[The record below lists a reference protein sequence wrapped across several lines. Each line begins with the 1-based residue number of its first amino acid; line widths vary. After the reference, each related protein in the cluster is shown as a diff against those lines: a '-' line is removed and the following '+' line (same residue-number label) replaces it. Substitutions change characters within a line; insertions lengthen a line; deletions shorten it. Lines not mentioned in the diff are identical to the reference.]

1 MSIKFKVSGV
11 DRMVRKIANKS
22 KQARIATNRELD
34 LSSKRIERMAKTKAP
49 VDTGA
54 LKNTIFSAKAGKL
67 TYKVTAP
74 QHYAIYVE
82 KGTRNRKMRAQP
94 FLKPALDAE
103 RPKLISNLRKLYER

>member
-1 MSIKFKVSGV
+1 
-11 DRMVRKIANKS
+11 MVRAVANKS

-54 LKNTIFSAKAGKL
+54 LKNTIFSAKAGDL

-82 KGTRNRKMRAQP
+82 KGTRKMRAQP
-94 FLKPALDAE
+94 YLRPALDAE
-103 RPKLISNLRKLYER
+103 RPKLISNLRKIYER

>member
-1 MSIKFKVSGV
+1 MSVSFKVKGV
-11 DRMVRKIANKS
+11 DRLVRQLAIKS
-22 KQARIATNRELD
+22 KQARIATDRQLE
-34 LSSKRIERMAKTKAP
+34 LSSKRIERMAKVKAP

-54 LKNTIFSAKAGKL
+54 LKNSIFSAKAGNL

-82 KGTRNRKMRAQP
+82 NGTRKLRAQP
-94 FLKPALDAE
+94 YLKPALDAE

>member
-1 MSIKFKVSGV
+1 MSVSFKVKGV
-11 DRMVRKIANKS
+11 DRLGRQLAIKS
-22 KQARIATNRELD
+22 KQARIATDRQLE
-34 LSSKRIERMAKTKAP
+34 LSSKRIERMAKVKAP

-54 LKNTIFSAKAGKL
+54 LKNSIFSAKAGNL

-82 KGTRNRKMRAQP
+82 KGTRKMRAQP
-94 FLKPALDAE
+94 YLKPALDAE

>member
-1 MSIKFKVSGV
+1 MSIKFKVRGV
-11 DRMVRKIANKS
+11 DQMVRLIANKG
-22 KQARIATNRELD
+22 KKARIATDRELD
-34 LSSKRIERMAKTKAP
+34 LSSKRIERMAKVKVT

-54 LKNTIFSAKAGKL
+54 LKNTIFSAKAGNL

-82 KGTRNRKMRAQP
+82 KGTRKMRAQP
-94 FLKPALDAE
+94 YLKPALDAE

>member
-11 DRMVRKIANKS
+11 DRMVRAVANKS
-22 KQARIATNRELD
+22 KQAHIATNRELD

-67 TYKVTAP
+67 TYKVVSP
-74 QHYAIYVE
+74 VRYAV
-82 KGTRNRKMRAQP
+82 
-94 FLKPALDAE
+94 
-103 RPKLISNLRKLYER
+103 

>member
-1 MSIKFKVSGV
+1 MSVSFKVKGV
-11 DRMVRKIANKS
+11 DRLVRQLAIKS
-22 KQARIATNRELD
+22 KQARIATDRQLE
-34 LSSKRIERMAKTKAP
+34 LSSKRIERMAKVKAP

-54 LKNTIFSAKAGKL
+54 LKNSIFSAKAGNL

-82 KGTRNRKMRAQP
+82 KGTRKMRAQP
-94 FLKPALDAE
+94 YLKPALDAE

>member
-11 DRMVRKIANKS
+11 DRMVRTIASKG
-22 KQARIATNRELD
+22 KQAQAATNRELD
-34 LSSKRIERMAKTKAP
+34 LSSKRIERTAKTKAP

-54 LKNTIFSAKAGKL
+54 LKNTIFSAKAGNL

-74 QHYAIYVE
+74 QHYAVFVE
-82 KGTRNRKMRAQP
+82 NGTRRMRAQP
-94 FLKPALDAE
+94 FLRPALDAE

>member
-1 MSIKFKVSGV
+1 LSIKFKVRGV
-11 DRMVRKIANKS
+11 DQMVRLIANKG
-22 KQARIATNRELD
+22 KKARIATNRELD
-34 LSSKRIERMAKTKAP
+34 LSSKRIERMAKVKAP

-54 LKNTIFSAKAGKL
+54 LKNSIFSAKAGNL

-82 KGTRNRKMRAQP
+82 KGTRKMRAQP
-94 FLKPALDAE
+94 YLKPALDAE

>member
-1 MSIKFKVSGV
+1 MSVKFKVRGV
-11 DRMVRKIANKS
+11 DQMVRLIANKG
-22 KQARIATNRELD
+22 KKARIATNRELD
-34 LSSKRIERMAKTKAP
+34 LSSKRIERMAKVKAP

-54 LKNTIFSAKAGKL
+54 LKNSIFSAKAGNL

-82 KGTRNRKMRAQP
+82 KGTRKMRAQP
-94 FLKPALDAE
+94 YLKPALDAE

>member
-1 MSIKFKVSGV
+1 MSVSFKVKGV
-11 DRMVRKIANKS
+11 DRLVRQLAIKS
-22 KQARIATNRELD
+22 KQAHIATDRQLE
-34 LSSKRIERMAKTKAP
+34 LSSKRIERMAKVKAP

-54 LKNTIFSAKAGKL
+54 LKNSIFSAKAGNL

-82 KGTRNRKMRAQP
+82 KGTRKMRAQP
-94 FLKPALDAE
+94 YLKPALDAE

>member
-11 DRMVRKIANKS
+11 DRMVRTIAKKG
-22 KQARIATNRELD
+22 KQARTATNRELD

-54 LKNTIFSAKAGKL
+54 LKNSIFSAKAGDL

-82 KGTRNRKMRAQP
+82 KGTRKMRAQP
-94 FLKPALDAE
+94 YLRPSLYAE
-103 RPKLISNLRKLYER
+103 RPKLISNLRKIYER

>member
-1 MSIKFKVSGV
+1 
-11 DRMVRKIANKS
+11 MVKLVASKG
-22 KQARIATNRELD
+22 KQAHTATNRELD
-34 LSSKRIERMAKTKAP
+34 LSSKRIGRMAKIKAP
-49 VDTGA
+49 VDTGE

-82 KGTRNRKMRAQP
+82 KGTRKMRAQP

>member
-1 MSIKFKVSGV
+1 MSVSFKVKGV
-11 DRMVRKIANKS
+11 DRLVRQLAIKS
-22 KQARIATNRELD
+22 KQARIATGRQLE
-34 LSSKRIERMAKTKAP
+34 LSSKRIERMAKVKAP

-54 LKNTIFSAKAGKL
+54 LKNSIFSAKAGNL

-82 KGTRNRKMRAQP
+82 KGTRKMRAQP
-94 FLKPALDAE
+94 YLKPALDAE

>member
-1 MSIKFKVSGV
+1 MSIKFKVRGV
-11 DRMVRKIANKS
+11 DQMVRLIANKG
-22 KQARIATNRELD
+22 KKARIATNRELD
-34 LSSKRIERMAKTKAP
+34 LSSKRIEHMAKVKAP

-54 LKNTIFSAKAGKL
+54 LKNSIFSAKAGNL

-82 KGTRNRKMRAQP
+82 KGTRKMRAQP
-94 FLKPALDAE
+94 YLKPALDAE

>member
-1 MSIKFKVSGV
+1 MSVSFKVKGV
-11 DRMVRKIANKS
+11 DRLVRQLAIKS
-22 KQARIATNRELD
+22 KQARIATDRQLE
-34 LSSKRIERMAKTKAP
+34 LSSKRTERMAKVKAS

-54 LKNTIFSAKAGKL
+54 LKNSIFSAKAGNL

-82 KGTRNRKMRAQP
+82 KGTRKMRAQP
-94 FLKPALDAE
+94 YLKPALDAE

>member
-1 MSIKFKVSGV
+1 MSIKFKVRGV
-11 DRMVRKIANKS
+11 DQMVRLIANKG
-22 KQARIATNRELD
+22 KKARIATNCELD
-34 LSSKRIERMAKTKAP
+34 LSSKRIERMAKVKAP

-54 LKNTIFSAKAGKL
+54 LKNSIFSAKAGNL

-82 KGTRNRKMRAQP
+82 KGTRKMRAQP
-94 FLKPALDAE
+94 YLKPALDAE

>member
-1 MSIKFKVSGV
+1 MSIKFKVRGV
-11 DRMVRKIANKS
+11 DQMVRLIANKG
-22 KQARIATNRELD
+22 KRARIATNRELD
-34 LSSKRIERMAKTKAP
+34 LSSKRIERMAKVKAP

-54 LKNTIFSAKAGKL
+54 LKNSIFSAKAGNL

-82 KGTRNRKMRAQP
+82 KGTRKMRAQP
-94 FLKPALDAE
+94 YLKPALDVE

>member
-1 MSIKFKVSGV
+1 MSVKFKVRGV
-11 DRMVRKIANKS
+11 DQMVRLIANKG
-22 KQARIATNRELD
+22 KKARIATNRELD
-34 LSSKRIERMAKTKAP
+34 LSSKRIERMAKVKAP

-54 LKNTIFSAKAGKL
+54 LKNSIFSTKAGNL

-82 KGTRNRKMRAQP
+82 KGTRKMRAQP
-94 FLKPALDAE
+94 YLKPALDAE

>member
-1 MSIKFKVSGV
+1 MSVSFKVKGV
-11 DRMVRKIANKS
+11 DRLVRQLAIKS
-22 KQARIATNRELD
+22 KQARIATDRQLE
-34 LSSKRIERMAKTKAP
+34 LSSKRIERMAKVQAP

-54 LKNTIFSAKAGKL
+54 LKNSIFSAKAGNL

-82 KGTRNRKMRAQP
+82 KGTRKMRAQP
-94 FLKPALDAE
+94 YLKPALDAE

>member
-1 MSIKFKVSGV
+1 MHGV
-11 DRMVRKIANKS
+11 DQMVRLIANKG
-22 KQARIATNRELD
+22 KQAHMATNRELD
-34 LSSKRIERMAKTKAP
+34 LSSKRIERMAKVKAP

-54 LKNTIFSAKAGKL
+54 LKNTIFSATAGNL

-82 KGTRNRKMRAQP
+82 KGTRKMRSQP
-94 FLKPALDAE
+94 YLKPALDAE

>member
-1 MSIKFKVSGV
+1 MSVFFKVKGV
-11 DRMVRKIANKS
+11 DRLVRQLAIKS
-22 KQARIATNRELD
+22 KQARIATDRQLE
-34 LSSKRIERMAKTKAP
+34 LSSKRIERMAKVKAP

-54 LKNTIFSAKAGKL
+54 LKNSIFSAKAGNL

-82 KGTRNRKMRAQP
+82 KGTRKMRAQP
-94 FLKPALDAE
+94 YLKPALDAE

>member
-11 DRMVRKIANKS
+11 DRVVRTIAKKG
-22 KQARIATNRELD
+22 KQARTATNRELD

-54 LKNTIFSAKAGKL
+54 LKNSIFSAKAGDL

-74 QHYAIYVE
+74 QHYAIFVE
-82 KGTRNRKMRAQP
+82 KGTRKMRAQP
-94 FLKPALDAE
+94 YLRPSLDAE
-103 RPKLISNLRKLYER
+103 RPKLISNLRKIYER

>member
-1 MSIKFKVSGV
+1 MSVSFKVKGV
-11 DRMVRKIANKS
+11 DLGGRRIIKKK
-22 KQARIATNRELD
+22 KQARIATDRQLE
-34 LSSKRIERMAKTKAP
+34 LSSKRIERMAKVKAP

-54 LKNTIFSAKAGKL
+54 LKNSIFSAKAGNL

-82 KGTRNRKMRAQP
+82 KGTRKMRAQP
-94 FLKPALDAE
+94 YLKPALDAE